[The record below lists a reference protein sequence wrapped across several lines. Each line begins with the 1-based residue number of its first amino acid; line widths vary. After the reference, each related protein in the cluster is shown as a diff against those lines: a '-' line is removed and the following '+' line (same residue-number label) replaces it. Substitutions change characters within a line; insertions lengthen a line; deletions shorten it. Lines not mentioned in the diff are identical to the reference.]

1 MNTSR
6 LTLPAEA
13 TIYHVVTRATRG
25 EYLFGDLEKERMR
38 RMLWQMAEVCG
49 LEVLT
54 YAVMSNH
61 LHVVVRVPAKEEADA
76 ALGNGELLRRFG
88 VWFGASALA
97 EARKG
102 LMGAS
107 EEVWAEFRG
116 KYLPMMHDLSWFM
129 RLLKQRFSRWY
140 NAYHKT
146 FGTLWAE
153 RFTSVVIEGGGE
165 ALLAVCAYV
174 DLNPVRARIVEDPK
188 QYRWSGYGEAVGG
201 RSAPRMGLEKV
212 TGAKRGDWRAVQAR
226 YRLCLYAVG
235 TVVQVKRG
243 RKLGAVSDAAAEK
256 VWREQGALGWAVAL
270 QDRVGY
276 FVRGGVLGSKDFV
289 DRVFALK
296 RGHFPA
302 TRKDGARRM
311 RGGVDWGEMRSLRDL
326 RG

>member
-1 MNTSR
+1 MNSSR
-6 LTLPAEA
+6 LTLPSEA
-13 TIYHVVTRATRG
+13 TIYHVVTRTSRG
-25 EYLFGDLEKERMR
+25 EFLFGDLEKERMR

-49 LEVLT
+49 VEVLT

-76 ALGNGELLRRFG
+76 AVGNGELLRRYG

-102 LMGAS
+102 LKGAS
-107 EEVWAEFRG
+107 EDGWAEFRG

-129 RLLKQRFSRWY
+129 RLLKQRFSRWF

-153 RFTSVVIEGGGE
+153 RFTSVVIEGRGE

-188 QYRWSGYGEAVGG
+188 DYRWSGYGEAVGG
-201 RSAPRMGLEKV
+201 RSAPRQGLEKV
-212 TGAKRGDWRAVQAR
+212 TGAQRGDWKAVQAR

-235 TVVQVKRG
+235 TVVKVKRG
-243 RKLGAVSDAAAEK
+243 RKQGAIAGEAAEK
-256 VWREQGALGWAVAL
+256 VWKEQGELSWAVAL
-270 QDRVGY
+270 RDRVGY
-276 FVRGGVLGSKDFV
+276 FARGGVLGSKEFV
-289 DRVFALK
+289 DRVFAMN
-296 RGHFPA
+296 RGQFPA
-302 TRKDGARRM
+302 TRKNGARKM
-311 RGGVDWGEMRSLRDL
+311 RGNVDWGEMRSLRDL